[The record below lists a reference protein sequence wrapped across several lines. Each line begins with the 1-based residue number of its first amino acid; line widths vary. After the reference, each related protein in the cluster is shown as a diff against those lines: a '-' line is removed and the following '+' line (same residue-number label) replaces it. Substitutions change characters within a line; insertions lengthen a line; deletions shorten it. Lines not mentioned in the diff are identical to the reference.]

1 MARQLAGRFTCACSL
16 ITTTRTAEL
25 QGARLWPAAQA
36 LSTCGAGELQIP
48 STGSGE
54 SGSAN
59 PAAPSV
65 KLQTFHGNHSP
76 TRARPVTH
84 LPRFFNH
91 LQPLPPAPGPHPR
104 RPRPSSCRR
113 STVITPQHAPD
124 RSHIC
129 PDFSI
134 TCSPSPA
141 RHPVR
146 LTNLNSERH
155 TDRRVASSP
164 RVAPSPPRNIDAF
177 CRCGRAQPAPA
188 RPVTHLLNIPRAP
201 FAPIF
206 QSPAAPPPPRGTLFQ
221 TAAVLT

>member
-1 MARQLAGRFTCACSL
+1 MAPLPGGRNSETLACRYMSVL
-16 ITTTRTAEL
+16 RYTTGAGCTRSFKWRGSL
-25 QGARLWPAAQA
+25 QGGLPALVRLLRRPAQQNFKVHASGRLLKPLVPAAQA
-36 LSTCGAGELQIP
+36 NSKFPRQAAASPGA
-48 STGSGE
+48 
-54 SGSAN
+54 
-59 PAAPSV
+59 
-65 KLQTFHGNHSP
+65 QT
-76 TRARPVTH
+76 
-84 LPRFFNH
+84 
-91 LQPLPPAPGPHPR
+91 R
-104 RPRPSSCRR
+104 RRRPSSCRR